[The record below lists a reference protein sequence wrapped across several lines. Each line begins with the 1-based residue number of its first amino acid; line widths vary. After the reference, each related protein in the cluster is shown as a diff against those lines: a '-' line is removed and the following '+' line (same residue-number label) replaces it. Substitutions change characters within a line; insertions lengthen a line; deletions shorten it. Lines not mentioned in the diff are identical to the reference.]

1 MPGLSANDIAAV
13 LRDRLLKKDSPYP
26 RGSDFPSQRQL
37 AAEFRVSDSTIN
49 RALQGLRRQG
59 LISLVQGRKTKV
71 TYMPQITRDARDR
84 YSASKRSE
92 DRGGFAAEV
101 RRQGMTPRSETTVRR
116 EVPPTRVAE
125 LLGTGPDAEVLV
137 RDRDMYAD
145 DVLVQKA
152 PSFIPGDIAFGS
164 QLEDLTQPSGGMLTR
179 MKELGHE
186 EVYAD
191 EYVTLSRP
199 PTGDEQRFFDLQED
213 QAVFEMYHV
222 AYDATGRAV
231 EVSWHRGPVHLW
243 GDFIYRVQIKH
254 D

>member
-13 LRDRLLKKDSPYP
+13 LRDRVLKKDSPYP
-26 RGSDFPSQRQL
+26 RGSDFPSQRKL
-37 AAEFRVSDSTIN
+37 AAEFGVSDSTIN

-59 LISLVQGRKTKV
+59 LISLGQGRKTKA

-84 YSASKRSE
+84 YSAPKRAQ

-116 EVPPTRVAE
+116 GVPPTRVAE
-125 LLGTGPDAEVLV
+125 LLDIDPDAEVLV

-164 QLEDLTQPSGGMLTR
+164 QLEDLTQPPGGMLTR
-179 MKELGHE
+179 MKELGYE

-191 EYVTLSRP
+191 EYLTLSRP
-199 PTGDEQRFFDLQED
+199 PTGDEQQYFDIQDD
-213 QAVFEMYHV
+213 QPVFEMYHV

-243 GDFIYRVQIKH
+243 GEFIYRVQIKH

>member
-1 MPGLSANDIAAV
+1 MRALSANDIAAI
-13 LRDRLLKKDSPYP
+13 LRDRILREDSPYP
-26 RGSDFPSQRQL
+26 RGSDFPSQRTL

-49 RALQGLRRQG
+49 RSLQGLRRQG
-59 LISLVQGRKTKV
+59 LITLGQGRKTKV

-84 YSASKRSE
+84 YRAPKRAE

-116 EVPPTRVAE
+116 EVPPVRIAQ
-125 LLGTGPDAEVLV
+125 LLGIDHDTEVLV

-152 PSFIPGDIAFGS
+152 PSYIPADIAFGT
-164 QLEDLTQPSGGMLTR
+164 QLEDLTQPQGGMLTR
-179 MKELGHE
+179 MKELGYE
-186 EVYAD
+186 EIYAD
-191 EYVTLSRP
+191 EYLTLSRP
-199 PTGDEQRFFDLQED
+199 PTGEEQEYFDLQDD
-213 QAVFEMYHV
+213 QHVFEMYHV
-222 AYDATGRAV
+222 AYDGNGRPV

-243 GDFIYRVQIKH
+243 GEFIYRVQIKG